1 MHAELTLIY
10 LIDAHITWV
19 IQDPDF
25 VASRSIGILGLTTH
39 SNFLLG
45 KNKNEKKKISN
56 LSISK

>member
-25 VASRSIGILGLTTH
+25 MASRSIGILGLTTH

-45 KNKNEKKKISN
+45 KKTKTRKKNSN